1 MEDESRILR
10 SKRVLKSK
18 EQEEEL
24 AWNRREGT
32 SYTLKEGNKEG
43 RIQIKVIF
51 IWRRRSLSTWKTEVD
66 SAE

>member
-10 SKRVLKSK
+10 SKRVLKFK